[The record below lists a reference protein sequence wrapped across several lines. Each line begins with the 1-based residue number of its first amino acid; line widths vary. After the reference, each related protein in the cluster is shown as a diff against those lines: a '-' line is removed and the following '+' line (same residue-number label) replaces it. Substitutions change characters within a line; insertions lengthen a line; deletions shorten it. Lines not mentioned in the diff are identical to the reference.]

1 MLLSHLKVLG
11 VELLVSMGMQV
22 AKSLMQLIH
31 EDTVVGL
38 AEVLVGI
45 ASELVVSVD
54 HAANSLHDPL
64 GLVDGTHNVLIAIED
79 GQRHFID
86 CGYGYIRCY
95 SSGLTVCVFFRE
107 LLEASLDAVLEV
119 MLQGF
124 GRNGLCSPDMVLLTP
139 RSSEVC
145 AYIRLEV
152 LPVVPEEAVEANHF
166 DVTV

>member
-31 EDTVVGL
+31 EDAVVGL

-86 CGYGYIRCY
+86 CGDGNIRGY

-107 LLEASLDAVLEV
+107 LLEASLDTVLEV

-124 GRNGLCSPDMVLLTP
+124 GRNGLCSPDMVLLAP
-139 RSSEVC
+139 RSSEMC

-152 LPVVPEEAVEANHF
+152 LPIVSEEAMEADHF